1 MAPLVPR
8 ERLSFP
14 DGDANAYDK
23 ARKAWNA
30 EAAATKLPSAARRV
44 AAVLAD
50 YLSFEHGHC
59 WPSNEELAA
68 ALQTTIKTVNA
79 GIAALDGAGLIE
91 RQTRVKRD
99 EKGEAIGRERRIYLT
114 RPEVN
119 APEVNAPL
127 EGECTGREVNEPGG
141 VVTSGECTYGG
152 INTNDKDISF
162 EDRALPHVY
171 VRTHAGARV
180 REIPS
185 FPNRLSAG
193 RWLGDFLF
201 PGDDIFS
208 ECVDAAFAG
217 TLTLDALARAQAVC
231 YPASHAL

>member
-1 MAPLVPR
+1 MTAPVPR

-68 ALQTTIKTVNA
+68 ALQSTIKTVNA
-79 GIAALDGAGLIE
+79 GMAALDGAGLIE

-119 APEVNAPL
+119 APL
-127 EGECTGREVNEPGG
+127 EGECTGREVNAPGG

-152 INTNDKDISF
+152 INTNDKDISY
-162 EDRALPHVY
+162 EDRALPHAH

-180 REIPS
+180 SEIPS
-185 FPNRLSAG
+185 FPDRLAAG

-201 PGDDIFS
+201 PGDEIFDQ
-208 ECVDAAFAG
+208 CVDAALAG
-217 TLTLDALARAQAVC
+217 TLTLDTLASAQAVC
-231 YPASHAL
+231 YPATLAI